1 MSTIEKALDKLL
13 AQEPAPSVTATSSAT
28 AAINDQADVALQQ
41 SASPA
46 PHEQVAKPIATDPSN
61 ILPSSALPASELP
74 ASDLPITATSTAEE
88 TTAKIDSDSQ
98 HATESSALTSSASA
112 APLVDAQE
120 VPVKTAAPRPEL
132 FIDFSRL
139 SELNFV
145 SLATERRLISEEY
158 RVIKR
163 KLINNA
169 FGPLSATLNHPNLI
183 LVSSTR
189 PGEGKTFT
197 SVNLALSIALEQDKT
212 VLLVDTDVLR
222 PNVARTL
229 DIHAPLGLTD
239 YLSSDDVKVNDIL
252 YSTNVERLKIIAAG
266 RPHHLSTELLASDKM
281 VALANEF
288 ASRYPDRI
296 VIFDAPPLLGIT
308 ETAVLA
314 SMCGQAVVVLEEN
327 KTKLNELEKALSLL
341 PKELAVGF
349 VINKAYYSR
358 DKGYGYGYGY
368 YAQ

>member
-13 AQEPAPSVTATSSAT
+13 AQEPVTAQAKSAVSSAHEEQLVPSET
-28 AAINDQADVALQQ
+28 VTTEAQSPTPTPNASIPSDAAVASQETFDVEPSDVSKKSESLVGGKNSQ
-41 SASPA
+41 SSI
-46 PHEQVAKPIATDPSN
+46 V
-61 ILPSSALPASELP
+61 
-74 ASDLPITATSTAEE
+74 
-88 TTAKIDSDSQ
+88 
-98 HATESSALTSSASA
+98 
-112 APLVDAQE
+112 
-120 VPVKTAAPRPEL
+120 RPEL
-132 FIDFSRL
+132 HIDFSRL

-169 FGPLSATLNHPNLI
+169 FGPLSSTLNHPNLI

-229 DIHAPLGLTD
+229 DIQVPLGLTD
-239 YLSSDDVKVNDIL
+239 YLSNDDVKVNDIL

>member
-1 MSTIEKALDKLL
+1 M
-13 AQEPAPSVTATSSAT
+13 
-28 AAINDQADVALQQ
+28 
-41 SASPA
+41 
-46 PHEQVAKPIATDPSN
+46 
-61 ILPSSALPASELP
+61 
-74 ASDLPITATSTAEE
+74 
-88 TTAKIDSDSQ
+88 
-98 HATESSALTSSASA
+98 
-112 APLVDAQE
+112 
-120 VPVKTAAPRPEL
+120 
-132 FIDFSRL
+132 
-139 SELNFV
+139 
-145 SLATERRLISEEY
+145 
-158 RVIKR
+158 IKR

-169 FGPLSATLNHPNLI
+169 FGPLSSTLNHPNLI

-229 DIHAPLGLTD
+229 DIQVPLGLTD
-239 YLSSDDVKVNDIL
+239 YLSGDDVKVNDIL

-308 ETAVLA
+308 ETAVSCVYVWTSGRCA
-314 SMCGQAVVVLEEN
+314 GR
-327 KTKLNELEKALSLL
+327 K
-341 PKELAVGF
+341 
-349 VINKAYYSR
+349 
-358 DKGYGYGYGY
+358 
-368 YAQ
+368 

>member
-13 AQEPAPSVTATSSAT
+13 AQEPVAEAKPVIAAGAIVEEPTATLPNSVATNQTEVVPVQIEPVQVAEAPVMSQPLQEPQAIAEPPVVTAVVPSQSIQT
-28 AAINDQADVALQQ
+28 APQQ
-41 SASPA
+41 IVIA
-46 PHEQVAKPIATDPSN
+46 EEEEVAK
-61 ILPSSALPASELP
+61 ASV
-74 ASDLPITATSTAEE
+74 
-88 TTAKIDSDSQ
+88 Q
-98 HATESSALTSSASA
+98 
-112 APLVDAQE
+112 
-120 VPVKTAAPRPEL
+120 RPEL
-132 FIDFSRL
+132 FIDFTRL

-169 FGPLSATLNHPNLI
+169 FGPLSSTLNHPNLI

-229 DIHAPLGLTD
+229 DIQVPLGLTD
-239 YLSSDDVKVNDIL
+239 YLSGDDVKVNDIL

>member
-1 MSTIEKALDKLL
+1 MSTIEKALEKLMAKESSVVGVEKSAEPSAEPMVVTNESSESANTVVL
-13 AQEPAPSVTATSSAT
+13 PAAQGVDPQEATEPLVQVEISKADHLDDSLVHRESAV
-28 AAINDQADVALQQ
+28 ADADVKATNQK
-41 SASPA
+41 
-46 PHEQVAKPIATDPSN
+46 HEI
-61 ILPSSALPASELP
+61 
-74 ASDLPITATSTAEE
+74 
-88 TTAKIDSDSQ
+88 
-98 HATESSALTSSASA
+98 H
-112 APLVDAQE
+112 
-120 VPVKTAAPRPEL
+120 
-132 FIDFSRL
+132 IDFSRL

-169 FGPLSATLNHPNLI
+169 FGPLSTTLNHPNLI

-229 DIHAPLGLTD
+229 DIQVPLGLTD
-239 YLSSDDVKVNDIL
+239 YLSGDDVKVNDIL